1 MTAVTGLRTREIVKA
16 TAPGGVVRL
25 VRLRRDVW
33 ADARLRLLADIGG
46 VPSHRF
52 RNYWDRRAG
61 LTLGPHSS
69 IHWRAEFYS
78 PETITIGD
86 WSTIGDTAFLDG
98 RSGLVIGDCVNLG
111 SHVSIYTRQ
120 HDPDDPDFAEVGAP
134 VTVGNYAWL
143 ASHCIVLP
151 GVTIGEGAVV
161 AAGAVVSRDVA
172 PYTMVGGVP
181 ARYIKDRNR
190 DLRYTLGYAK
200 RFV

>member
-1 MTAVTGLRTREIVKA
+1 MTVTGVRVRELAKA
-16 TAPGGVVRL
+16 RAPGALVRL
-25 VRLRRDVW
+25 VQWRRDMW
-33 ADARLRLLADIGG
+33 GDARLRLLAEVGG

-52 RNYWDRRAG
+52 RNYWYRRAG
-61 LTLGPHSS
+61 LSLGTHSS

-78 PETITIGD
+78 PQTITVGD
-86 WSTIGDTAFLDG
+86 WTTIGDTAFLDG
-98 RSGLVIGDCVNLG
+98 RSGLQIGDCVNLG

-120 HDPDDPDFAEVGAP
+120 HDPDDPDFAEVGGP
-134 VTVGNYAWL
+134 VTVGSYAWL

-161 AAGAVVSRDVA
+161 AAGAVVAKDVA

-181 ARYIKDRNR
+181 AKYIRDRNR
-190 DLRYTLGYAK
+190 DLRYKLGYAK

>member
-1 MTAVTGLRTREIVKA
+1 
-16 TAPGGVVRL
+16 
-25 VRLRRDVW
+25 
-33 ADARLRLLADIGG
+33 
-46 VPSHRF
+46 
-52 RNYWDRRAG
+52 
-61 LTLGPHSS
+61 
-69 IHWRAEFYS
+69 
-78 PETITIGD
+78 
-86 WSTIGDTAFLDG
+86 
-98 RSGLVIGDCVNLG
+98 
-111 SHVSIYTRQ
+111 
-120 HDPDDPDFAEVGAP
+120 

-161 AAGAVVSRDVA
+161 AAGAVVATDVA